1 MFLETAGGALSQKC
15 GPCLRKSLWSW
26 SRASSATTSTSSLWL
41 GSTRAKTKVISSG
54 TLHLEGEILTL
65 FPFAWGE
72 GTTWE
77 KTFEFDLWED
87 KCRFNPHLIS
97 ESGRKPKS
105 EEMVLASVMNDV
117 GNGNKDEV
125 IILLIIIL
133 IPILFQFFFLSFSPL
148 TSGKKDKNGRPFG
161 NILATTRG
169 NNYNFKMLKNWNDLD
184 NFRCKIFWRRTRRK
198 IAIFLVQHVLHCR
211 LRPRRWGC

>member
-1 MFLETAGGALSQKC
+1 MFLETARGTSKKC
-15 GPCLRKSLWSW
+15 GPRLRKSLWSW
-26 SRASSATTSTSSLWL
+26 SQAPSATTSTSSLWL

-125 IILLIIIL
+125 IILPEL
-133 IPILFQFFFLSFSPL
+133 LFWFPSSFSSSSCPSAPSL
-148 TSGKKDKNGRPFG
+148 RARKTRMGDH
-161 NILATTRG
+161 LATFLPLLGVITAITAE
-169 NNYNFKMLKNWNDLD
+169 FW
-184 NFRCKIFWRRTRRK
+184 KIRK
-198 IAIFLVQHVLHCR
+198 LGQFQV
-211 LRPRRWGC
+211 